1 LALGGSLSSITTM
14 VVALPFREERP
25 ARVTARRSACDP
37 TGELRALL
45 AADVSPLTRP
55 SRGMLLD

>member
-1 LALGGSLSSITTM
+1 M